1 MNFEKKNLIFPFFWI
16 CNRECVSTGAA
27 GARTLRSLGH
37 NLLHPLILRPRAL
50 FYRTN
55 STCRSKSLTHPLS
68 AAFVTESLLSLVIV
82 LSSCDLLP
90 MEESCQHPSSGVI
103 NYNFKEGISFSHDE
117 KKQQQ
122 QPVWFGIFTTMPL

>member
-1 MNFEKKNLIFPFFWI
+1 MSSQNWGLCTMLELSDSKNSMN
-16 CNRECVSTGAA
+16 G
-27 GARTLRSLGH
+27 
-37 NLLHPLILRPRAL
+37 
-50 FYRTN
+50 
-55 STCRSKSLTHPLS
+55 

-117 KKQQQ
+117 KEAAVAAACLVRHFYNNAFIANQDRRGPERSTH
-122 QPVWFGIFTTMPL
+122 QP

>member
-1 MNFEKKNLIFPFFWI
+1 MLELP
-16 CNRECVSTGAA
+16 ESMYG
-27 GARTLRSLGH
+27 
-37 NLLHPLILRPRAL
+37 
-50 FYRTN
+50 
-55 STCRSKSLTHPLS
+55 

-117 KKQQQ
+117 KEAAAACLVRHFYNNAFIANQDRRGPERSTH
-122 QPVWFGIFTTMPL
+122 QP